1 MLSGEISGENS
12 MSGEGK
18 RPSLQGLDARLRQ
31 ARETGRPGSQMD
43 QAAQAT
49 GGAAPGMPLG
59 QAMRLAVEMVSA
71 LLVGGG
77 LGWFLDGWFETR
89 PWLLVVFLLL
99 GAAAGTLN
107 AYRVAMRLT
116 PGFGPQADEAAGEVE
131 KKAEIKE

>member
-1 MLSGEISGENS
+1 
-12 MSGEGK
+12 
-18 RPSLQGLDARLRQ
+18 
-31 ARETGRPGSQMD
+31 MD

-107 AYRVAMRLT
+107 AYRAAMRLT
-116 PGFGPQADEAAGEVE
+116 PGFGPQADGEAG